1 MNEFLSKLISLSSGL
16 CWQQLDQS
24 EHSPVRETP
33 LSPDAVPSHVSLVS
47 ELTLTQLNC
56 FVALLFLNNLIV
68 SSLTVSPY
76 VWAIF
81 HSLLH
86 VAQYYQVAHGVNG
99 PAGQSALR
107 RVSVTWMMWE
117 SDADFAAAAKHSRLS
132 TTHTHDL
139 CVMETMRSMSP
150 ATLSTV
156 QVQNPSSFM
165 HINRIYC
172 MHQSNNCTLLS
183 LKR

>member
-47 ELTLTQLNC
+47 ELHCIVLWL
-56 FVALLFLNNLIV
+56 FFLNNLIV

-86 VAQYYQVAHGVNG
+86 VAQYYQVEHGVNG

-107 RVSVTWMMWE
+107 HVSVTWMMWE

-165 HINRIYC
+165 HINRIC
-172 MHQSNNCTLLS
+172 LMHQSNNCTLLS